1 MKVEK
6 ARDEVVQRSSFRMTD
21 CRRNEIRT
29 DVPIRLQIDLDQ
41 KASMAVDFVLICL
54 VRENMW
60 APSVEVTDYL
70 LFLRSSLSMIDCAE
84 RE

>member
-41 KASMAVDFVLICL
+41 KASMAVDFVLML
-54 VRENMW
+54 G
-60 APSVEVTDYL
+60 T
-70 LFLRSSLSMIDCAE
+70 
-84 RE
+84 